1 MREECIEQ
9 ADIKEGGE
17 KPVEYSSDEVI
28 WRRRGGVPETRI
40 LLDRGHLAERVR
52 HPLIA
57 GVLECIEATN
67 YEATRDLVPDV
78 GYLLK
83 A

>member
-1 MREECIEQ
+1 MECISRPVLRN
-9 ADIKEGGE
+9 AAR
-17 KPVEYSSDEVI
+17 KPWSTAATKI
-28 WRRRGGVPETRI
+28 WRRRGGVPEARI
-40 LLDRGHLAERVR
+40 LLGRGHLAERVR

-67 YEATRDLVPDV
+67 YEAARDLVPDV